1 MNTLPTLP
9 TLLATL
15 VLTTVTAM
23 AADPIKALENAAAA
37 PAALTE
43 NKAAVLPLTKP
54 NPAEAFKKIDAN
66 HDGTLSIDEFKAS
79 PMALKDPV
87 KTEELFKKKDK
98 DGNGKLSLEE
108 VSMETKPEDK
118 GVKPA
123 DKAPADKTPAVK

>member
-1 MNTLPTLP
+1 MNTLP

-23 AADPIKALENAAAA
+23 AADPIKALEKAAAA
-37 PAALTE
+37 PAAET
-43 NKAAVLPLTKP
+43 KAAVLPLTKP
-54 NPAEAFKKIDAN
+54 NPAEAFKKLDAN

-118 GVKPA
+118 DVKPA

>member
-1 MNTLPTLP
+1 MNTLP

>member
-1 MNTLPTLP
+1 MNTLP

-23 AADPIKALENAAAA
+23 AADPVKALEKAAAA
-37 PAALTE
+37 PAAGAET
-43 NKAAVLPLTKP
+43 KTAVLPLTKP
-54 NPAEAFKKIDAN
+54 NPAEAFKKIDTN

-98 DGNGKLSLEE
+98 DGNGKLTLEE
-108 VSMETKPEDK
+108 VSMETKPEEK
-118 GVKPA
+118 GIKPADTTPA
-123 DKAPADKTPAVK
+123 DKAPAVK

>member
-1 MNTLPTLP
+1 MNPLP

-23 AADPIKALENAAAA
+23 AADPVKALEKAAAA

-54 NPAEAFKKIDAN
+54 NPAEAFKKLDAN

-108 VSMETKPEDK
+108 VSMETKP
-118 GVKPA
+118 A

>member
-1 MNTLPTLP
+1 MNTLP

-23 AADPIKALENAAAA
+23 AADPIKALEKAVVSPAA
-37 PAALTE
+37 PSEAKTAG
-43 NKAAVLPLTKP
+43 LPLTKP

-79 PMALKDPV
+79 PMALKDPA

-98 DGNGKLSLEE
+98 DGNGKLTLEE
-108 VSMETKPEDK
+108 VSHETQPEDK

-123 DKAPADKTPAVK
+123 DKTPADKAPAVK

>member
-1 MNTLPTLP
+1 MNTLP

-15 VLTTVTAM
+15 VLTTITAM